1 MSLSQDPAKTLL
13 HKYFVCGYRDITNEP
28 YAGVSGRH
36 EVNGNAVDTTNGA
49 GPHNLQLFILAADG
63 TVLNVLPG
71 YWHSQDVA
79 SEMNLAAKL
88 DKVWEDNTLSR
99 AQKDQIFTQM
109 HLQHIREHSLG
120 MVRRSR
126 MQGFD
131 MQEEAK
137 RRPTTSDTIADHQ
150 AVVYA
155 VQNGQKPPPSAFK
168 TTDQIMHERLAYHPF
183 EQYSQFN
190 VAAFADYG
198 KTKYDKHEDYRTA
211 YGQVDKDAAKKAPLL
226 GSQQA
231 IAKQRPMRQ
240 GRRWMQ
246 MQPMQQAQQ
255 ASWGNNQWGN
265 GGQIGY

>member
-1 MSLSQDPAKTLL
+1 VSLSQDPAKTLL

-36 EVNGNAVDTTNGA
+36 EVNGNAVDTSNGA
-49 GPHNLQLFILAADG
+49 GPHNLQLFFLAADG

-71 YWHSQDVA
+71 YWHSQDLA
-79 SEMNLAAKL
+79 AEMNLAAKL

-99 AQKDQIFTQM
+99 TQKDQIFTQM
-109 HLQHIREHSLG
+109 HLQHIQEHSPA

-137 RRPTTSDTIADHQ
+137 RRPETSDTIADRP
-150 AVVYA
+150 AVMNA
-155 VQNGQKPPPSAFK
+155 VRSGMKPPPQAFK
-168 TTDQIMHERLAYHPF
+168 TTDEIMHERLAYHPF

-211 YGQVDKDAAKKAPLL
+211 NGQINKEAAKNAPLI

-231 IAKQRPMRQ
+231 IEAQRPKRGWRM
-240 GRRWMQ
+240 MQ
-246 MQPMQQAQQ
+246 MQQQQAANQGM
-255 ASWGNNQWGN
+255 WGNHQWGN
-265 GGQIGY
+265 GGQNGN